1 MPIRLNDA
9 LSEMLEGWIE
19 DLSPAWREVFA
30 GVELGFDEVDADLQ
44 LLSHEPIFPSRRQFS
59 HLGAPDGA
67 HMLRAF
73 DGIEPD
79 SVRAIMLG
87 QDPYPCMAF
96 STGRAFDIGSYG
108 SWRDLEGMFTHS
120 MRSLT
125 QCVCAERAGR
135 PELAKST
142 GEWSDTIT
150 AIESSAFE
158 LEAPPLLA
166 QTWVDQGVLLLNSS
180 LTISRFAVSG
190 DPHQT
195 RGHMLL
201 WRPFMVRLLRRL
213 LLEKQDRPVIILFG
227 EAAKATYDAAITD
240 LTTSDRIEDSVV
252 ETEHPAAGDYFLEK
266 GNPLSQC
273 NALLAA
279 RGEKAI
285 DW

>member
-1 MPIRLNDA
+1 MRLNDA
-9 LSEMLEGWIE
+9 LSEMLEGWLE
-19 DLSPAWREVFA
+19 DLSPAWREVFE
-30 GVELGFDEVDADLQ
+30 GVELGIDDIDADLQ
-44 LLSHEPIFPSRRQFS
+44 LRSDEPIFPSRRQFS

-73 DGIEPD
+73 DDIEPK

-87 QDPYPCMAF
+87 QDPYPSVAF
-96 STGRAFDIGSYG
+96 STGRAFDIGNYS
-108 SWRDLEGMFTHS
+108 SWRDLERMFTHS

-142 GEWSDTIT
+142 SEWSDTIT
-150 AIESSAFE
+150 AIESSE
-158 LEAPPLLA
+158 INLEAPPLLA

-195 RGHMLL
+195 RGHLLL

-213 LLEKQDRPVIILFG
+213 VLERHDRPVIILFG
-227 EAAKATYDAAITD
+227 DAAKTTFSAAIPD
-240 LTTSDRIEDSVV
+240 LTRSDWAANSVV
-252 ETEHPAAGDYFLEK
+252 DTEHPAAGDDFLGK

-273 NALLAA
+273 NVLLAA
-279 RGEKAI
+279 RGEQSI
-285 DW
+285 VW

>member
-1 MPIRLNDA
+1 MRLNDA
-9 LSEMLEGWIE
+9 LSEMLEGWFE
-19 DLSPAWREVFA
+19 DLNPAWREVFE
-30 GVELGFDEVDADLQ
+30 GVELGIDDVDADLQ
-44 LLSHEPIFPSRRQFS
+44 LLSHEPIFPSRRQFR

-73 DGIEPD
+73 DDVEPE

-96 STGRAFDIGSYG
+96 STGRAFDIGSYA
-108 SWRDLEGMFTHS
+108 SWRDLEHMFTHS

-142 GEWSDTIT
+142 GAWPDTLT
-150 AIESSAFE
+150 AIESSEFD
-158 LEAPPLLA
+158 LETPPLLA

-195 RGHMLL
+195 QGHLLL
-201 WRPFMVRLLRRL
+201 WRPFMVRLLQRL
-213 LLEKQDRPVIILFG
+213 MLESQDRPVIILFG
-227 EAAKATYDAAITD
+227 DAAKATVSAAIAD
-240 LTTSDRIEDSVV
+240 LTTSDWIENSVI
-252 ETEHPAAGDYFLEK
+252 ETEHPAAGDHFLEK

-279 RGEKAI
+279 RGEQPI
-285 DW
+285 VW

>member
-1 MPIRLNDA
+1 MGLNDA

-19 DLSPAWREVFA
+19 DLNPAWREVFE
-30 GVELGFDEVDADLQ
+30 GVELGIDDVDADLQ
-44 LLSHEPIFPSRRQFS
+44 LLSHEPIFPSRRQFG
-59 HLGAPDGA
+59 HLGAPEGA

-73 DGIEPD
+73 DDIEPE

-108 SWRDLEGMFTHS
+108 SWRDLERMFTHS

-135 PELAKST
+135 PELARST

-150 AIESSAFE
+150 AIESSEFE

-195 RGHMLL
+195 RGHLLL

-213 LLEKQDRPVIILFG
+213 LLERRDPPVIILFG
-227 EAAKATYDAAITD
+227 DAAKATFNAAIQD
-240 LTTSDRIEDSVV
+240 LTRSDRIEISVV
-252 ETEHPAAGDYFLEK
+252 ETEHPAAGDNFLEN

-279 RGEKAI
+279 RGEQPVV
-285 DW
+285 W

>member
-1 MPIRLNDA
+1 MRLNDA
-9 LSEMLEGWIE
+9 LSEMLEGWRE
-19 DLSPAWREVFA
+19 DLSPAWREIFE
-30 GVELGFDEVDADLQ
+30 GVELGIDDVDADLQ
-44 LLSHEPIFPSRRQFS
+44 LRSHEPIFPSRRRFG

-73 DGIEPD
+73 DDIEPE

-87 QDPYPCMAF
+87 QDPYPSMAF
-96 STGRAFDIGSYG
+96 STGRAFDIGNYE

-142 GEWSDTIT
+142 SEWSDTIM
-150 AIESSAFE
+150 AVESSEFD

-195 RGHMLL
+195 RGHLLL

-213 LLEKQDRPVIILFG
+213 MLEQQDRPVAILFG
-227 EAAKATYDAAITD
+227 DAAKTTFRAAIPD
-240 LTTSDRIEDSVV
+240 LARSDWAANSIV
-252 ETEHPAAGDYFLEK
+252 ETEHPAAGDNFLEK

-273 NALLAA
+273 NALLVA
-279 RGEKAI
+279 RGEQPI
-285 DW
+285 VW

>member
-1 MPIRLNDA
+1 MRLNDA
-9 LSEMLEGWIE
+9 LSEMLEGWLE
-19 DLSPAWREVFA
+19 DLSPAWREVFE
-30 GVELGFDEVDADLQ
+30 GVELGIDDVDADLQ
-44 LLSHEPIFPSRRQFS
+44 LLSHEPIFPSRRQFR

-73 DGIEPD
+73 DDIEPK

-108 SWRDLEGMFTHS
+108 SWRDLESMFTHS

-142 GEWSDTIT
+142 SEWSDTLT
-150 AIESSAFE
+150 AIESSEFD
-158 LEAPPLLA
+158 LEAPPMLA

-195 RGHMLL
+195 RGHLLL
-201 WRPFMVRLLRRL
+201 WRPFMLRLLRRL
-213 LLEKQDRPVIILFG
+213 MLERQDRPVAILFG
-227 EAAKATYDAAITD
+227 DAAKTTFSAAIPDLARSD
-240 LTTSDRIEDSVV
+240 LTENSVV
-252 ETEHPAAGDYFLEK
+252 ETEHPAAGDNFLEK

-279 RGEKAI
+279 RGEQPI
-285 DW
+285 VW

>member
-1 MPIRLNDA
+1 MRLNDA
-9 LSEMLEGWIE
+9 LSEMLEGWLE
-19 DLSPAWREVFA
+19 DLSPAWREVFE
-30 GVELGFDEVDADLQ
+30 GVELGIDDIDADLQ
-44 LLSHEPIFPSRRQFS
+44 LRSDEPIFPSRRQFS

-73 DGIEPD
+73 DDIEPK

-87 QDPYPCMAF
+87 QDPYPSVAF
-96 STGRAFDIGSYG
+96 STGRAFDIGNYS
-108 SWRDLEGMFTHS
+108 SWRDLERMFTHS

-135 PELAKST
+135 PELARST
-142 GEWSDTIT
+142 SEWSDTIT
-150 AIESSAFE
+150 AIESSEFD

-195 RGHMLL
+195 RGHLLL
-201 WRPFMVRLLRRL
+201 WRPFMVRLLRCL
-213 LLEKQDRPVIILFG
+213 MLEREDPPVVIVFG
-227 EAAKATYDAAITD
+227 DAAKTTFSAAIPD
-240 LTTSDRIEDSVV
+240 LTRSDWGANSVV
-252 ETEHPAAGDYFLEK
+252 ETEHPAAGDIFLGK

-273 NALLAA
+273 NVLLAA
-279 RGEKAI
+279 RGEQSI
-285 DW
+285 VW

>member
-1 MPIRLNDA
+1 
-9 LSEMLEGWIE
+9 
-19 DLSPAWREVFA
+19 
-30 GVELGFDEVDADLQ
+30 
-44 LLSHEPIFPSRRQFS
+44 
-59 HLGAPDGA
+59 
-67 HMLRAF
+67 
-73 DGIEPD
+73 
-79 SVRAIMLG
+79 MLG
-87 QDPYPCMAF
+87 QDPYPSMAF

-108 SWRDLEGMFTHS
+108 SWRDLESMFTHS

-135 PELAKST
+135 PELAKGT
-142 GEWSDTIT
+142 DAWPDTIT
-150 AIESSAFE
+150 AIESSEFD

-213 LLEKQDRPVIILFG
+213 LLERQDRPVIILFG
-227 EAAKATYDAAITD
+227 EAAKATFSAAITD
-240 LTTSDRIEDSVV
+240 LTTSDRLENSVV
-252 ETEHPAAGDYFLEK
+252 ETEHPAAGDIFLEK

-279 RGEKAI
+279 RGEKTI
-285 DW
+285 VW